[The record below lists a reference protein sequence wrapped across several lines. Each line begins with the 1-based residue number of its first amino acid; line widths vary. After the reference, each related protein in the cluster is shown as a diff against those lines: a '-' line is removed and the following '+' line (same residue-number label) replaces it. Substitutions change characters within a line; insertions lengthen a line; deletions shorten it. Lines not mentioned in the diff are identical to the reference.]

1 VRTDFF
7 GAIGDVFSVH
17 SVPNPDPVSER
28 ALLQSYGPHVPLEQ
42 IAQLVDAFS
51 ELRALVLEGTFNYPY
66 STREL
71 VAIVRH
77 LESNPDDGLL
87 QALDNVIDFD
97 RFDAQALRNLKDVFA
112 RHGIPLLSKGQQS
125 GVQVSLTEAQPLPSP
140 RLVQTWSSTMAP
152 PRRTGLSMNQ
162 TSSSSTSIAAG
173 GAPGLASRFFST
185 ATSALSSMR
194 RLSSSAATSSSSL
207 PSVLTSAPLSG
218 RSWSLHLEGQVR
230 ANESFE
236 NRRLD
241 VFSEEKSAWK
251 VRSSNA
257 ARDAL

>member
-1 VRTDFF
+1 
-7 GAIGDVFSVH
+7 
-17 SVPNPDPVSER
+17 
-28 ALLQSYGPHVPLEQ
+28 
-42 IAQLVDAFS
+42 
-51 ELRALVLEGTFNYPY
+51 
-66 STREL
+66 

-77 LESNPDDGLL
+77 LEANPDDGLL

-140 RLVQTWSSTMAP
+140 RLVQTWSSTMMP
-152 PRRTGLSMNQ
+152 PKRAGLSMNQ
-162 TSSSSTSIAAG
+162 TSASSTSATAG

-185 ATSALSSMR
+185 ASSALSSMR
-194 RLSSSAATSSSSL
+194 GLSSSSAASSSSSL
-207 PSVLTSAPLSG
+207 SSVLTSAPLSG

-241 VFSEEKSAWK
+241 VFSEEKSSWK
-251 VRSSNA
+251 VSTSNA
-257 ARDAL
+257 ASAAL

>member
-77 LESNPDDGLL
+77 LEFNPDDGLL

-125 GVQVSLTEAQPLPSP
+125 GVQVSLTEAQPLPAP

-152 PRRTGLSMNQ
+152 PKRTGLSMNQ
-162 TSSSSTSIAAG
+162 TSASSTSTVAG
-173 GAPGLASRFFST
+173 GALASRFFST
-185 ATSALSSMR
+185 ASSALSSMR
-194 RLSSSAATSSSSL
+194 GLSSSAAASSSSSL

-241 VFSEEKSAWK
+241 VFSEEKLSWK
-251 VRSSNA
+251 VSTSNA
-257 ARDAL
+257 ASAAL

>member
-1 VRTDFF
+1 M
-7 GAIGDVFSVH
+7 FSVH

-162 TSSSSTSIAAG
+162 TSASSTSAAAG

-185 ATSALSSMR
+185 ASSALSSMR
-194 RLSSSAATSSSSL
+194 GLSSSSAASSSSSL

-241 VFSEEKSAWK
+241 VFSEEKSSFK
-251 VRSSNA
+251 VSTSNA
-257 ARDAL
+257 ASAAL